1 MLLIVA
7 VRCWGVPLQVF
18 AVLVLTSC
26 FCVAQLLLLLL
37 TNYCRV
43 LFLPHKIKKV
53 RARRGHIYHDHDA
66 FGMSSSNR
74 RQPKRSINP
83 AFLVAH
89 NRNDTSSVSA
99 ESSNFHLFAKAID
112 VALMTGKLSVPNNLI
127 SSLERLDRCFDLHS
141 QKKNGSV
148 LFS

>member
-26 FCVAQLLLLLL
+26 FVSRA
-37 TNYCRV
+37 
-43 LFLPHKIKKV
+43 FLPHKIKKV
-53 RARRGHIYHDHDA
+53 RVRRGHIYHDHDA

-112 VALMTGKLSVPNNLI
+112 VALMTGREVI
-127 SSLERLDRCFDLHS
+127 SAQQFDIFARTVGQML
-141 QKKNGSV
+141 
-148 LFS
+148 

>member
-26 FCVAQLLLLLL
+26 FCVAQLLLLVNKLL
-37 TNYCRV
+37 SRAFFATQD
-43 LFLPHKIKKV
+43 KKSTSS
-53 RARRGHIYHDHDA
+53 RRGHIYHDHDA

-112 VALMTGKLSVPNNLI
+112 VALMTGKLSVPNILI